1 MATDV
6 IDVAS
11 LETPGAT
18 APGGSESQIS
28 DAGIVSSAESA
39 LENQDSQQQP
49 AIGEQPTADVT
60 GKAIRD
66 AIRRLSQQSPEDA
79 KLLRQLADTHF
90 REATGWKGA
99 FETPQKAAEAKSI
112 IESAGGIEGI
122 AAAQTRLQAYDQ
134 QETGLEAGDPAV
146 LDSFFEDFPQGAAAL
161 APHYLEKLE
170 ALNPQALQT
179 AVGPYAVAMLQQS
192 GVTAHVDAMAAETDP
207 ARLQAMVKQL
217 AEHLK
222 GQVQNAQAVR
232 QNMRPTADP
241 RTDKLKA
248 KETELQQ
255 REEKIFSDGVASHV
269 NATVAQPFSAV
280 VDQYA
285 KQYKLNDTQKTHF
298 RETLQQAVVKAM
310 NDDATYKKQVDIRYA
325 NKSRSRESVSTY
337 IAGEFNRRMN
347 DKALEVI
354 RGIYG
359 SPRVSSS
366 AQAGQIKAGQPQTAP
381 GGGPL
386 RVNYIPSNDQ
396 LDTSRPDFQMLRI
409 KGQGYLKGLGRFVT
423 WSHLRG

>member
-11 LETPGAT
+11 LETPGDSGA
-18 APGGSESQIS
+18 QIP
-28 DAGIVSSAESA
+28 DAGIVSSAETG

-49 AIGEQPTADVT
+49 PPVGETPEEVT

-66 AIRRLSQQSPEDA
+66 AIRRLSQQSPADA
-79 KLLRQLADTHF
+79 KLLKQLADTHF

-99 FETPQKAAEAKSI
+99 FQTPQEAAQAKSI

-122 AAAQTRLQAYDQ
+122 AQAQTRLQAYDQ
-134 QETGLEAGDPAV
+134 QETGLESGDPAV

-161 APHYLEKLE
+161 APHYLEKLDS
-170 ALNPQALQT
+170 LNPQALQA
-179 AVGPYAVAMLQQS
+179 AVGPYAVSMLQQS
-192 GVTAHVDAMAAETDP
+192 GVVAHVDAMAAETDP
-207 ARLQAMVKQL
+207 ARLAQMAKQL

-222 GQVQNAQAVR
+222 GQVRNAQAVR
-232 QNMRPTADP
+232 QNMRPAADP

-269 NATVAQPFSAV
+269 NATIAQPFSAV

-285 KQYKLNDTQKTHF
+285 KQYKLNDTQKAHY
-298 RETLQQAVVKAM
+298 RESLEQAVIKQM
-310 NDDATYKKQVDIRYA
+310 NGDKTYTDQVDLRKAQKNRTPDGIG
-325 NKSRSRESVSTY
+325 TF
-337 IAGEFNRRMN
+337 IAGEFTGRAKDMAFEVA
-347 DKALEVI
+347 KA
-354 RGIYG
+354 IYG
-359 SPRVSSS
+359 APKGTPGPVPGT
-366 AQAGQIKAGQPQTAP
+366 GQVKAGQPQTAP

-386 RVNYIPSNDQ
+386 RISARPADSQ
-396 LDTSRPDFQMLRI
+396 LDLNRPNADLLLI
-409 KGQGYLKGLGRFVT
+409 KGQGYLKDGRLVS
-423 WSHLRG
+423 WR